1 MNSVD
6 KQYQDLL
13 KNILENGNVKRDR
26 TGTGTKSIFGT
37 HMKIDL
43 RKGFPLLTTK
53 KMFTKGIIHELL
65 WFLSG
70 NTNIK
75 YLVDNEV
82 NIWNDD
88 AYRWYCE
95 LIDKHNSIIGTSGI
109 LTVVDYNGVEHFYN
123 YMEKANKNV
132 FLSRCKNG
140 HKFKYIKNDS
150 LIKFYEYGD
159 LGDVYGKQWRRFGS
173 SNTDQIQ
180 NIIDTLKTNPDDRR
194 MLCIAYNPDVLNEVA
209 LPPCHI
215 LFQFYTRELSNT
227 ERWELY
233 YNKFKD
239 EEIDN
244 DNFSYPHLDVYGQT
258 NQHTYN
264 GEYDYLLEEENIP
277 TRELS
282 CSWYQRSVDS
292 FLGLPFNIASYALLT
307 HMIAHVCNM
316 SVGDLIFNG
325 GDTHLYLNHLEQAKE
340 LISRDVLDSPT
351 LYLNPK
357 VKTIDEFNFEDI
369 KIENYVSQGVLKAP
383 LSTGL

>member
-13 KNILENGNVKRDR
+13 KNILENGNIKKDR

-37 HMKIDL
+37 YMKIDL

-53 KMFTKGIIHELL
+53 KMFTKGIIYELL
-65 WFLSG
+65 WFLKG

-75 YLVDNEV
+75 YLVDNGV

-88 AYRWYCE
+88 AYRWYCK
-95 LIDKHNSIIGTSGI
+95 LANQ
-109 LTVVDYNGVEHFYN
+109 YN
-123 YMEKANKNV
+123 YDLLTLLSGGTFEQCECNKPLSKDEFMFYVKQGRETPINV
-132 FLSRCKNG
+132 HQNEFILPST
-140 HKFKYIKNDS
+140 FKYT
-150 LIKFYEYGD
+150 FGD
-159 LGDVYGKQWRRFGS
+159 LGDVYGKQWRRFGE

-180 NIIDTLKTNPDDRR
+180 NIINTLQTNPDDRR

-209 LPPCHI
+209 LPPCHV

-292 FLGLPFNIASYALLT
+292 FLGLPLILL
-307 HMIAHVCNM
+307 HMH
-316 SVGDLIFNG
+316 
-325 GDTHLYLNHLEQAKE
+325 Y
-340 LISRDVLDSPT
+340 
-351 LYLNPK
+351 
-357 VKTIDEFNFEDI
+357 
-369 KIENYVSQGVLKAP
+369 
-383 LSTGL
+383 